1 MPEDTIITQ
10 TGQSENLGGNAG
22 QQPTNGFQQDG
33 GNGQSADWDE
43 REKALLARAYQQA
56 QSLVDKSA
64 SRQSTQFQSVIDQF
78 KRDYGVTLTPE
89 QAQEMAQNQQSKS
102 MPNAQGPAQV
112 QAQQA
117 PAADPS
123 YQGFLYYHGVQDS
136 PVFKQAYDI
145 QNMLGVK
152 LDQNDEEYLNL
163 FKREQKYQPNEFV
176 DAWKNACVQKMMR
189 LQSTQQAP
197 ENTNL
202 GQMPLVGSQGK
213 KSNPYDPTRSAKSYF
228 QEYLKG
234 YKKQ

>member
-10 TGQSENLGGNAG
+10 TGQSENLGGNAV
-22 QQPTNGFQQDG
+22 QPNVNGFQQDG

-89 QAQEMAQNQQSKS
+89 QAQEMSQNQQSKS
-102 MPNAQGPAQV
+102 MQNAQGPAQ
-112 QAQQA
+112 ARTQQA
-117 PAADPS
+117 NAADAS
-123 YQGFLYYHGVQDS
+123 YQGFLYYHGVPDD
-136 PVFKQAYDI
+136 PVFRAAFDI

-152 LDQNDEEYLNL
+152 LDQTDEEYRNLLN
-163 FKREQKYQPNEFV
+163 RDQKYQPREFV
-176 DAWKNACVQKMMR
+176 DAWKNACIQKVMR
-189 LQSTQQAP
+189 LQSAQQP
-197 ENTNL
+197 NENTNL

-213 KSNPYDPTRSAKSYF
+213 KSNPYDPKRTAKSYF
-228 QEYLKG
+228 DEYMRNREV
-234 YKKQ
+234 

>member
-10 TGQSENLGGNAG
+10 TGQSENLGGNAV
-22 QQPTNGFQQDG
+22 QPNVNGFQQDG

-89 QAQEMAQNQQSKS
+89 QAQEMSQNQQSKS
-102 MPNAQGPAQV
+102 MQNAQGPAQ
-112 QAQQA
+112 ARTQQA
-117 PAADPS
+117 NAADPS
-123 YQGFLYYHGVQDS
+123 YQGFLYYHGAQDN
-136 PVFKQAYDI
+136 PVFRQAYDI

-152 LDQNDEEYLNL
+152 LDQSDEEYQNL
-163 FKREQKYQPNEFV
+163 LKREQKYQPEEFIE
-176 DAWKNACVQKMMR
+176 AWKKACVAKMMR
-189 LQSTQQAP
+189 LQSTQQNP

-213 KSNPYDPTRSAKSYF
+213 KSNPYDPNRTAKSYF